1 MGRMFFPIELYDA
14 ANVSTW
20 TCSIVALW
28 WLLDLVCTLLLL
40 GGGESDSS
48 ILLSYLGLQL
58 LPHWVMLT
66 FDGLEKGLMGE
77 AHWNQLF
84 GSVGP
89 AWFSGEIWF
98 GALTLQAV
106 STCLVLWLVRILG
119 EELGRE
125 VSGLSI
131 LCTAWIPDWQ
141 ISSEEFHRSFHYGS
155 IVINVCKV
163 L

>member
-1 MGRMFFPIELYDA
+1 MGRNFSPLSYDA

-28 WLLDLVCTLLLL
+28 WLLELVCMLLLL
-40 GGGESDSS
+40 GEGESDSS
-48 ILLSYLGLQL
+48 ILLSYLGLQP

-77 AHWNQLF
+77 ARWNQLF

-131 LCTAWIPDWQ
+131 LCTAWIPWQ
-141 ISSEEFHRSFHYGS
+141 ISSEEFHPSFHYGS